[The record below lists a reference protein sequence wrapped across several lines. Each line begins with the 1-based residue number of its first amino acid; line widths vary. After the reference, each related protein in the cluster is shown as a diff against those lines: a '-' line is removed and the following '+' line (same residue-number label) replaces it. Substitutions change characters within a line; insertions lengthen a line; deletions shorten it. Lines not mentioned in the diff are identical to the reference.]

1 MFVQEVSLNPLVE
14 AVGFVV
20 HAPRGRLRVVVVPDV
35 LRMHYQAGPEP
46 RQWVDAVW
54 RHQAELAVLA
64 IKYHQ
69 MTDLE
74 PVPLT
79 LNTLSKVR
87 GQVPADELHRAQQ
100 LVRRV
105 RGLVRRQE
113 EEDER

>member
-1 MFVQEVSLNPLVE
+1 MFVQDVSLNPLVE
-14 AVGFVV
+14 AVGFIV

-35 LRMHYQAGPEP
+35 LCQHFRAGPAP
-46 RQWVDAVW
+46 QQWLDAVW

-64 IKYHQ
+64 VKYHQ

-79 LNTLSKVR
+79 LGTLAKVR
-87 GQVPADELHRAQQ
+87 GAVPPDELQRAQQ

-105 RGLVRRQE
+105 RGGGRR
-113 EEDER
+113 DEGSGL

>member
-1 MFVQEVSLNPLVE
+1 MFVQDVHLNPLVE

-20 HAPRGRLRVVVVPDV
+20 HAPRGKLRVVVVPDV
-35 LRMHYQAGPEP
+35 LCTHFQAGPQP
-46 RQWVDAVW
+46 QQWVDAVW
-54 RHQAELAVLA
+54 RHQAELAALA

-79 LNTLSKVR
+79 LNTLAKVR
-87 GQVPADELHRAQQ
+87 GAVAADELRRAQQ

-105 RGLVRRQE
+105 RE
-113 EEDER
+113 A

>member
-35 LRMHYQAGPEP
+35 LCMHFQAGSEP
-46 RQWVDAVW
+46 RHWVDAVW

-79 LNTLSKVR
+79 LNTLAKVR
-87 GQVPADELHRAQQ
+87 GHVPADELHRAQQ

-105 RGLVRRQE
+105 RTLRREE
-113 EEDER
+113 EEDEH